1 MSSEALT
8 AALVAPSVPRWRP
21 TVIGKRKHMPSPI
34 SHPSA
39 NPNAFPRFGR
49 RTVAST
55 AAAATIIAGSLLWAG
70 PSAYAEEGSDGV
82 TVQEAAVAL
91 NSVSSGLVKDAVATP
106 AGPSAET
113 TLQVQVPAAAS
124 EGVSMSVGDFELNIS
139 LPHATAA
146 DSGQLL
152 GDGTTV
158 YPSDGASSNAVVP
171 TAGGVQ
177 LLSVLEGREASESYS
192 YDLNISSGHRLEAT
206 ADGGARVV
214 DEQGT
219 VKVEF
224 EAAWAED
231 ASGAAVP
238 THYSVEGNTLTQI
251 VEHKDLD
258 NVSYP
263 IVADPLPV
271 VVFVVT
277 GLALV
282 AVAALALGVATW
294 LVVSWWNTCQARG
307 MYPELSTRNGFT
319 ARCVR

>member
-1 MSSEALT
+1 MSS
-8 AALVAPSVPRWRP
+8 P
-21 TVIGKRKHMPSPI
+21 TNHEFTRL
-34 SHPSA
+34 
-39 NPNAFPRFGR
+39 GR

-55 AAAATIIAGSLLWAG
+55 TVAATIIAGSLLWAG
-70 PSAYAEEGSDGV
+70 PSAYADETNDGV
-82 TVQEAAVAL
+82 TAHEVVVALDNVSNGLVRNAVAD
-91 NSVSSGLVKDAVATP
+91 S

-113 TLQVQVPAAAS
+113 PLEVQVPTTADD
-124 EGVSMSVGDFELNIS
+124 GVSLSVGGFDLKIS
-139 LPHATAA
+139 LPHAAA
-146 DSGQLL
+146 AGTGQLL

-177 LLSVLEGREASESYS
+177 LLSILEGREASESYS
-192 YDLNISSGHRLEAT
+192 YDLTIPTGHRLEAT

-224 EAAWAED
+224 EAAWAQD
-231 ASGAAVP
+231 AAGVAVP
-238 THYSVEGNTLTQI
+238 THYSVDGDTLTQV
-251 VEHKDLD
+251 VEHKDVD

-271 VVFVVT
+271 VVFVVG

-282 AVAALALGVATW
+282 AVAVAALGVASW
-294 LVVSWWNTCQARG
+294 LVVNWWNTCQTKG
-307 MYPELSTRNGFT
+307 MYPELSTKNGFT

>member
-1 MSSEALT
+1 MA
-8 AALVAPSVPRWRP
+8 
-21 TVIGKRKHMPSPI
+21 
-34 SHPSA
+34 
-39 NPNAFPRFGR
+39 
-49 RTVAST
+49 
-55 AAAATIIAGSLLWAG
+55 
-70 PSAYAEEGSDGV
+70 D
-82 TVQEAAVAL
+82 
-91 NSVSSGLVKDAVATP
+91 P
-106 AGPSAET
+106 AGPNAET
-113 TLQVQVPAAAS
+113 TLEVQVPTTA
-124 EGVSMSVGDFELNIS
+124 EDGVSLSVGDFDLNIS
-139 LPHATAA
+139 LPHAAAA

-177 LLSVLEGREASESYS
+177 LLSVLESREASESYS
-192 YDLNISSGHRLEAT
+192 YGLTIPTGHRLEAT
-206 ADGGARVV
+206 ADGGARIV

-224 EAAWAED
+224 EAAWAQD
-231 ASGAAVP
+231 AAGVAVP
-238 THYSVEGNTLTQI
+238 THYSVEGNTLTQV

-258 NVSYP
+258 SVSYP

-282 AVAALALGVATW
+282 AVAALALGVASW
-294 LVVSWWNTCQARG
+294 LVISWWNHCQAKG
-307 MYPELSTRNGFT
+307 MYPELSTKNGFT

>member
-1 MSSEALT
+1 MLSPTIDLT
-8 AALVAPSVPRWRP
+8 AGL
-21 TVIGKRKHMPSPI
+21 
-34 SHPSA
+34 
-39 NPNAFPRFGR
+39 NPFARFGR

-55 AAAATIIAGSLLWAG
+55 TVAATIIAGSLLWAG
-70 PSAYAEEGSDGV
+70 PSAYADEASDGV
-82 TVQEAAVAL
+82 TVQEVAVAL
-91 NSVSSGLVKDAVATP
+91 DSVSSGLVRDAVGQP
-106 AGPSAET
+106 AGPSAES
-113 TLQVQVPAAAS
+113 TLQVQVPPTAS
-124 EGVSMSVGDFELNIS
+124 EGVSVSAGDFDLKIS
-139 LPHATAA
+139 LPHAAA
-146 DSGQLL
+146 AEGGQLL

-177 LLSVLEGREASESYS
+177 LLSVLEGREASESYA
-192 YDLNISSGHRLEAT
+192 YDLTIPNGHRLEAT
-206 ADGGARVV
+206 ADGGARIV
-214 DEQGT
+214 DQQGT

-231 ASGAAVP
+231 ASGVAVP
-238 THYSVEGNTLTQI
+238 THYSVEGNTLTQV

-282 AVAALALGVATW
+282 AVAALALGVASW
-294 LVVSWWNTCQARG
+294 LVVSWWNTCQAKG
-307 MYPELSTRNGFT
+307 MYPELSTKNGFT

>member
-1 MSSEALT
+1 MSSPTIHST
-8 AALVAPSVPRWRP
+8 AS
-21 TVIGKRKHMPSPI
+21 
-34 SHPSA
+34 
-39 NPNAFPRFGR
+39 PNAFMRFGR

-55 AAAATIIAGSLLWAG
+55 AVAATIIAGSALWAG
-70 PSAYAEEGSDGV
+70 SSAYADETSDGV
-82 TVQEAAVAL
+82 TVQEVAVAL
-91 NSVSSGLVKDAVATP
+91 DSVSSGLVKDAVADP
-106 AGPSAET
+106 AGPGAES
-113 TLQVQVPAAAS
+113 TLQVQVPATAS
-124 EGVSMSVGDFELNIS
+124 DGVSMSVGDFDLNIS
-139 LPHATAA
+139 LPQAA
-146 DSGQLL
+146 AVDSGHLL

-158 YPSDGASSNAVVP
+158 YPSNGASSNAVIP

-177 LLSVLEGREASESYS
+177 LLSVLEGQEASETYS
-192 YDLNISSGHRLEAT
+192 YDLTISDGHRLEAT
-206 ADGGARVV
+206 ADGGARIV
-214 DEQGT
+214 DEMGT

-224 EAAWAED
+224 EAAWAQD
-231 ASGAAVP
+231 ASGVAVP
-238 THYSVEGNTLTQI
+238 THYSVEGNTLTQV